1 MNNIEENLFDAIYT
15 MFGIYVSKSDFSRA
29 VEGTIIKV
37 PSLAGQPYVASVN
50 GTSMNVY
57 SLNQDISYKVDDEVY
72 ILMLNGDLSS
82 AKAIL
87 GKKPPSNT
95 LE

>member
-37 PSLAGQPYVASVN
+37 PSLATEIFPVS
-50 GTSMNVY
+50 S
-57 SLNQDISYKVDDEVY
+57 DDRR
-72 ILMLNGDLSS
+72 LLF
-82 AKAIL
+82 
-87 GKKPPSNT
+87 
-95 LE
+95 

>member
-29 VEGTIIKV
+29 VEGTIVKV

-50 GTSMNVY
+50 GTSMNVF
-57 SLNQDISYKVDDEVY
+57 SAMEAISHE
-72 ILMLNGDLSS
+72 IR
-82 AKAIL
+82 
-87 GKKPPSNT
+87 
-95 LE
+95 